1 MKRELRAILAADVVG
16 YSRLME
22 ADEEGTVKRQ
32 RQHLAETVRPA
43 IEAHDGR
50 IVKLMG
56 DGILIEFPSVVG
68 AVACAVEIQTRTAR
82 REAGVPRDR
91 RIEYRVGINLGDVIH
106 EDDDVFGDAVNI
118 AARLEE
124 LAEPGGIC
132 VSGTAYDHLKSN
144 IPVAYQPMGEVTVKN
159 ISQPVRVY
167 KVLLD
172 AADGEDARAR
182 PAAPRR
188 WIRPAA
194 MLAVLP
200 VVAGAAWWALAPL
213 TGTGPGTPDPA
224 DSALLPEALPDDRP
238 SIAVL
243 PFDNMSGGE
252 DQDYFSDGMT
262 EDLITDLSQVSGM
275 FVLAR
280 NTVFTYKGKAVN
292 VQQVGRELGVNY
304 VLEGSVRRAGDR
316 VRINAQLIDV
326 TTGGHIWADRFDREV
341 ADVFAVQDD
350 VVKRIVDA
358 LEVSLQGDEETRLS
372 RTDRINPEAYDAL
385 LRGLEK
391 LRRFTL
397 ETNLEARAYFERAV
411 QLEPT
416 FARALAD
423 LALTYSLEAEQNWGD
438 DAPAAAKRGL
448 ELALKAEE
456 MDPDLSQVQFV
467 LTVAYRNK
475 GMWDES
481 LAAARRTVELD
492 PNYADGYATLG
503 ISLNFSGYPE
513 EALTAVRRATELNP
527 LKPFF
532 YVWTEGQSHYLLG
545 NYDEAARL
553 LEQVVESNPHF
564 PLGHKLL
571 AAIYVELDRIDD
583 ARWAVEELKT
593 ISTGVSLETERDRTF
608 YADSEV
614 TERYLDALRRAGIE

>member
-1 MKRELRAILAADVVG
+1 MKRELRAIIAADIVG

-22 ADEEGTVKRQ
+22 ADEEDTITRQKR
-32 RQHLAETVRPA
+32 HMSEAVRPS

-56 DGILIEFPSVVG
+56 DGILIEFASVVS
-68 AVACAVEIQTRTAR
+68 AVACAVEIQAALSE
-82 REAGVPRDR
+82 REISEPQDR
-91 RIEYRVGINLGDVIH
+91 RIQYRIGINLGDVFH
-106 EDDDVFGDAVNI
+106 EGDDVFGDGVNI

-132 VSGTAYDHLKSN
+132 ISGTAYDHLKSN
-144 IPVAYQPMGEVTVKN
+144 IPVTYHPMGEVSVKN
-159 ISQPVRVY
+159 ISQPVRAY
-167 KVLLD
+167 KVVLD
-172 AADGEDARAR
+172 GTAEPAR

-188 WIRPAA
+188 WVRSAA
-194 MLAVLP
+194 IAAILLMF
-200 VVAGAAWWALAPL
+200 AGAAWWAMAPL
-213 TGTGPGTPDPA
+213 AGFGIGGAKAPTA
-224 DSALLPEALPDDRP
+224 ALLPDALPDDRP

-243 PFDNMSGGE
+243 PFDNMSGDE

-280 NTVFTYKGKAVN
+280 NTVFTYKNKAVN
-292 VQQVGRELGVNY
+292 VQQVGRELGVKF
-304 VLEGSVRRAGDR
+304 VLEGSVRRAGNR

-326 TTGGHIWADRFDREV
+326 SSGGHIWADRFDREV

-372 RTDRINPEAYDAL
+372 RTERIDPEAYDAL

-391 LRRFTL
+391 LRRFTR

-411 QLEPT
+411 QLEPS

-448 ELALKAEE
+448 DLALKAEE
-456 MDPDLSQVQFV
+456 MDPDMAQGQFV
-467 LTVAYRNK
+467 LTVAYRAK
-475 GMWDES
+475 GMWKES
-481 LAAARRTVELD
+481 LAASRRAVELD
-492 PNYADGYATLG
+492 PNYADGYATLA
-503 ISLNFSGYPE
+503 ISLNYGGYPE
-513 EALTAVRRATELNP
+513 DALIAVGRATQLNP
-527 LKPFF
+527 TKPFF

-545 NYDEAARL
+545 NYERAAEL
-553 LEQVVESNPHF
+553 FEQVIESNPHF
-564 PLGHKLL
+564 PLAHKLL
-571 AAIYVELDRIDD
+571 AATYVELDRVDD
-583 ARWAVEELKT
+583 AEWAVEELKT
-593 ISTGVSLETERDRTF
+593 ISTDVTLAGEREGTY
-608 YADSEV
+608 YADKKAKK
-614 TERYLDALRRAGIE
+614 RYLDALNRAGVE